1 MICECDREQ
10 DVLDAIA
17 TYRWP
22 ARTDEELRLH
32 VAGCEICADLVE
44 VVRPLLDEQEQASG
58 DARVPPA
65 SIVWWRAQIRAREE
79 AARAATWP
87 LTIAHGAAV
96 ATVLAVA
103 VGLVMTGWPQLD
115 GWRQSLRSFASY
127 VPSIEMPL
135 PGFLVQHSL
144 GIAVVAAT
152 CLVLAPLMV
161 YFVVSDE

>member
-1 MICECDREQ
+1 MICECPREQ

-22 ARTDEELRLH
+22 VRADEKLRLH

-65 SIVWWRAQIRAREE
+65 YVVWWRAQIRAREE
-79 AARAATWP
+79 AARDATRP
-87 LTIAHGAAV
+87 LTIAHGVAV
-96 ATVLAVA
+96 AMVLSAA

-115 GWRQSLRSFASY
+115 GWRQSLRSFAGY
-127 VPSIEMPL
+127 AQSIEMPL
-135 PGFLVQHSL
+135 PGFVVQHAL
-144 GIAVVAAT
+144 GIAIVAGT
-152 CLVLAPLMV
+152 CLILAPLMV